1 MAVLNDRRVAESVSQ
16 NITLKD
22 RAASGFT
29 LVELAV
35 VIVVIGALTFGVF
48 VLLKP
53 LVQDFRHMETT
64 EKMDKLSRILN
75 RYAVENFR
83 LPCPAVPNRAAVN
96 PPYGFQS
103 GGGADGATIPNIC
116 PTTEGIIPF
125 RALGVPESLIVD
137 GFGNYF
143 TYAISPSF
151 SQNTYNDLPATVHP
165 ACRTADWF
173 YDEGKNDGTRVMR
186 NINPRKARFCCAP
199 PEATDLNILDE
210 NGNNVMGL
218 IRAPGPDGY
227 QAPDTLMRPV
237 DFTTGALINTTGG
250 EYYLA
255 PQVPPANARATA
267 PAYILIS
274 HGINGLGAFT
284 PANNGRN
291 PLPTTAQELE
301 NTNGDTDVT
310 RTYFDTKTRSTNIV
324 TRFDD
329 LILWRT
335 QDAIFAEEGESCSVP

>member
-1 MAVLNDRRVAESVSQ
+1 MAMLNDRCVAESVSR
-16 NITLKD
+16 NFALKD
-22 RAASGFT
+22 RSASGFT

-35 VIVVIGALTFGVF
+35 VIIILGALTFGVF
-48 VLLKP
+48 ALLRP
-53 LVQDFRHMETT
+53 LVQNFRHVETA
-64 EKMDKLSRILN
+64 EKMEKISRILN
-75 RYAVENFR
+75 RYAIENYR
-83 LPCPAVPNRAAVN
+83 LPCPAEPNRAAVN

-103 GGGADGATIPNIC
+103 GGGADGAAIPNIC

-125 RALGVPESLIVD
+125 RAMGVPESLAVD

-143 TYAISPSF
+143 TYAISPAF

-173 YDEGKNDGTRVMR
+173 YDEGKNNGTRVMR
-186 NINPRKARFCCAP
+186 NINPRKARFCCPGTPAQG
-199 PEATDLNILDE
+199 TDLNILDE
-210 NGNNVMGL
+210 NSSNVMG
-218 IRAPGPDGY
+218 IVRAPGPDDY
-227 QAPDTLMRPV
+227 QTPDTLMRPV
-237 DFTTGALINTTGG
+237 NFSTGALINTTGG

-274 HGINGLGAFT
+274 HGMNGLGAFLPGSNT
-284 PANNGRN
+284 RN
-291 PLPTTAQELE
+291 TLPTTAQELE
-301 NTNGDTDVT
+301 NADGDN
-310 RTYFDTKTRSTNIV
+310 TYFDTKTRSTNVV